1 VHVLLL
7 LCVCV
12 YCASCAAAQS
22 LQQVALC
29 QGAHRGAVV
38 FVLYVCCA
46 ASVHA
51 SVQLRSGLELMTEQQ
66 HSSIH
71 CADVAAVVAVLV
83 RSADTAMS

>member
-1 VHVLLL
+1 
-7 LCVCV
+7 
-12 YCASCAAAQS
+12 
-22 LQQVALC
+22 
-29 QGAHRGAVV
+29 V